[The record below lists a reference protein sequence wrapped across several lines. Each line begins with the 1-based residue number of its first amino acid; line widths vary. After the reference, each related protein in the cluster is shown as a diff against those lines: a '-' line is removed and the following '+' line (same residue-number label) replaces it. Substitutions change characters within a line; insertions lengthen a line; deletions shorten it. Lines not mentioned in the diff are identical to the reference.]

1 MLENRVPEVE
11 MGTFSNHLKIKT
23 MKRVMLA
30 AMLLVSTVTVF
41 ASETNGSTIKEEK
54 KILIE
59 LNEEKGECTY
69 SISAK
74 VGPSWGQV
82 EIKCSYTATTCKEAI
97 SKANSCVEEARKAIM
112 Q

>member
-1 MLENRVPEVE
+1 
-11 MGTFSNHLKIKT
+11 

-41 ASETNGSTIKEEK
+41 ASETKGNESKEEK
-54 KILIE
+54 KIE
-59 LNEEKGECTY
+59 WKADEQKGECTY

-97 SKANSCVEEARKAIM
+97 AKANSCVDEARKAIM

>member
-1 MLENRVPEVE
+1 
-11 MGTFSNHLKIKT
+11 

-30 AMLLVSTVTVF
+30 AMLLVSTATVF
-41 ASETNGSTIKEEK
+41 ASGTKANENKEEK
-54 KILIE
+54 KVE
-59 LNEEKGECTY
+59 LNVNKQKGECTY

-82 EIKCSYTATTCKEAI
+82 EIKCSYTASTCKEAI
-97 SKANSCVEEARKAIM
+97 TQANNCVDEARKAIM